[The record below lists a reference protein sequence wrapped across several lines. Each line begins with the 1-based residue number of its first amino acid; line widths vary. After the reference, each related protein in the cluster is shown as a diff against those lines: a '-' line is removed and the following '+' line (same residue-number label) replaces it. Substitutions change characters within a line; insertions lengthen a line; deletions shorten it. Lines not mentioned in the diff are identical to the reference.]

1 MKNLILFL
9 TGCVEY
15 NTINYSIYI
24 WSYCSELSKGNAE
37 RRVIVATID
46 LIVLGMLK
54 KAPMGAYDIQKLVE
68 YRNISKWVKVST
80 PSIYKK
86 AIQLEEKGFIK
97 SEIVKEGKMPE
108 KAVYSLTESGEK
120 EFERL
125 MLEIAAKP
133 VHIFLDFNAVIV
145 NLDSLPLE
153 NQKNCIADIE
163 KNVKILKNYLEENLR
178 EKEHVPEIPQT
189 GMAVLRQQ
197 FVLAE
202 AIEAWIASLKVSF
215 E

>member
-1 MKNLILFL
+1 M
-9 TGCVEY
+9 
-15 NTINYSIYI
+15 
-24 WSYCSELSKGNAE
+24 
-37 RRVIVATID
+37 ATID

-54 KAPMGAYDIQKLVE
+54 KEPMGAYDIQKLVE

-97 SEIVKEGKMPE
+97 GDIVKEGKMPE
-108 KAVYSLTESGEK
+108 KVIYSLTDAGEK

-133 VHIFLDFNAVIV
+133 IHIFLDFNAVIV

-153 NQKNCIADIE
+153 VQKSCVSSIE
-163 KNVKILKNYLEENLR
+163 KNVKTLKTYLEENIH
-178 EKEHVPEIPQT
+178 EKETIPEIPET

-197 FVLAE
+197 FVLVE
-202 AIEAWIASLKVSF
+202 AIEKWIASLKINNG
-215 E
+215 

>member
-1 MKNLILFL
+1 M
-9 TGCVEY
+9 
-15 NTINYSIYI
+15 
-24 WSYCSELSKGNAE
+24 
-37 RRVIVATID
+37 ATID

-54 KAPMGAYDIQKLVE
+54 KEPMGAYDIQKLVE
-68 YRNISKWVKVST
+68 YRNISKWVKIST

-97 SEIVKEGKMPE
+97 GDIVKEGKMPE
-108 KAVYSLTESGEK
+108 KAIYSLTDAGEK

-133 VHIFLDFNAVIV
+133 IHIFLDFNAVIV
-145 NLDSLPLE
+145 NLDRLPLE
-153 NQKNCIADIE
+153 AQKSCVSSIE
-163 KNVKILKNYLEENLR
+163 KNVKTLKAYLEENIY
-178 EKEHVPEIPQT
+178 EKENIPEIPET

-197 FVLAE
+197 FVLVE
-202 AIEAWIASLKVSF
+202 AIEKWIASLKINN